1 MKMEKIIKYVLIA
14 LLIFIAAEVVI
25 AVITAWLGLPLW
37 IAYLVVFL
45 CGWQIGRWLLRRL

>member
-1 MKMEKIIKYVLIA
+1 MEKIIKYVLIA

-45 CGWQIGRWLLRRL
+45 CGWQIGRWLARRL